1 MSFKGGVEEAA
12 KMLAGLD
19 REGRENVLE
28 IIAKKDPQMA
38 ENLRKNMVT
47 LEDLKYLT
55 VKMLQE
61 LLRDIEIT
69 DLALALRIS
78 SDELKAHILQ
88 NVSSS
93 LRKDIEDV
101 LLGPPQSVSNVNEA
115 TDKIMEVVL
124 KKVDKGELVIN
135 KDGETLI

>member
-1 MSFKGGVEEAA
+1 MSFKGGIEEAA

-19 REGRENVLE
+19 RKGRENVLE
-28 IIAKKDPQMA
+28 IIAKKDPEMA
-38 ENLRKNMVT
+38 KSLRKNMVT
-47 LEDLKYLT
+47 LEDLRYLT

-61 LLRDIEIT
+61 LLRDIDIN

-101 LLGPPQSVSNVNEA
+101 LLGPPQSVSNVDEA

-124 KKVDKGELVIN
+124 KKIDNGELIIN
-135 KDGETLI
+135 KDGETLV